1 MPPKLTV
8 SRLSYFFPSWLNA
21 ITCLMMSD
29 TELYLNWNPPADD
42 ANGETIKDW
51 DEKFEDELSNYE
63 SSISL

>member
-42 ANGETIKDW
+42 ANGDDKGLGREV
-51 DEKFEDELSNYE
+51 
-63 SSISL
+63 